1 MLLSFRLTAVNLS
14 LGTVCIQNLT
24 LRMSKTLSDNQ
35 RTIVAFGDSVS
46 WGCVPDSV
54 NLKTMIFKRFDR
66 GIRWVGVL
74 QSELGRNY
82 HVIEEA
88 LNGRTTVFDDP
99 LLPGRN
105 GQTYL
110 LPCLLSHYPLDLV
123 IIMLGT
129 NDLKPHLGLQA
140 APIAKGMRNLI
151 KDVKNSGCGF
161 NGVIPEILVI
171 CPPSIVEGRGLLAN
185 SFIGS
190 QAIAEEL
197 AENYKQVAQLEDCH
211 FFNAGDF
218 VAVSEADGI
227 HLDAESNKILGKAV
241 TKKVIDIF
249 SG

>member
-1 MLLSFRLTAVNLS
+1 
-14 LGTVCIQNLT
+14 
-24 LRMSKTLSDNQ
+24 MSRILPDNQ
-35 RTIVAFGDSVS
+35 RNIVAFGDSIT
-46 WGCVPDSV
+46 WGCVPNSV
-54 NLKTMIFKRFDR
+54 NLKTMVFKRFDR
-66 GIRWVGVL
+66 DIRWPGVL
-74 QSELGRNY
+74 QSELSRNY
-82 HVIEEA
+82 RVIEEA

-110 LPCLLSHYPLDLV
+110 LPCFLSHYPLDLV

-151 KDVKNSGCGF
+151 NDVKNSGCGF
-161 NGVIPEILVI
+161 NGVTPKILVI

-190 QAIAEEL
+190 QGIAEEL

-211 FFNAGDF
+211 FLNAGDF
-218 VAVSEADGI
+218 VTVSEADGI
-227 HLDAESNKILGKAV
+227 HLDAESHKILGKAV
-241 TKKVIDIF
+241 TKKVIGIF